1 MPAQPLSVPA
11 ARVILT
17 ALPVNVPVTRTAPA
31 RDASAAADAPPRFGW
46 LRIATALGAGIVSS
60 AVSAPMI
67 KASEAPPLRLAAG
80 RLLLAALIL
89 APLAIAHA
97 RRNPAVPGRTWILAA
112 VVPGICLGLH
122 FASWNYGIG
131 LSPIADAA
139 LIGNLTPLA
148 MPFLLALVVHERLN
162 RRELVATL
170 IAVLGLVL
178 RDRAGSPSLS
188 PGTVACLVAMVLYA
202 IYLAWSR
209 RHRALPSVWPYLTAV
224 YLIGGVLCTLS
235 SLAVE
240 PIGVPDTREWI
251 GIVALALFPTLV
263 GHTAFNWAMRHVRGQ
278 AVALCG
284 LVVSPLSAVIAWIV
298 WEQRPGPGW
307 ATAFICVAVGLV
319 VLAWPRRRAVPVP
332 PAAPPGIG

>member
-1 MPAQPLSVPA
+1 MRLAPLSVAPGVA
-11 ARVILT
+11 ILT
-17 ALPVNVPVTRTAPA
+17 APAVNVPVSPTAPV
-31 RDASAAADAPPRFGW
+31 DATAPRFGW
-46 LRIATALGAGIVSS
+46 LRIAAVLGAGIVAS
-60 AVSAPMI
+60 ASSAPMI

-80 RLLLAALIL
+80 RLLLAAVIL
-89 APLAIAHA
+89 APLALSHA
-97 RRNPAVPGRTWILAA
+97 RRNPAVSSRTWILAA
-112 VVPGICLGLH
+112 LVPGICLGLH
-122 FASWNYGIG
+122 FASWNIGIG
-131 LSPIADAA
+131 LTPIADAA

-148 MPFLLALVVHERLN
+148 MPFLLALLVHERLT

-202 IYLAWSR
+202 IYLTFSR
-209 RHRALPSVWPYLTAV
+209 RHRGLPSVWPYLTAV
-224 YLIGGVLCTLS
+224 YLIGGLLCTGLS
-235 SLAVE
+235 LGLE
-240 PIGVPDTREWI
+240 PIGAPETREWI

-298 WEQRPGPGW
+298 WRERPGPGW
-307 ATAFICVAVGLV
+307 GTAFVCVAIGLL
-319 VLAWPRRRAVPVP
+319 VLAWPRRRAAQALPPVP
-332 PAAPPGIG
+332 PTIG